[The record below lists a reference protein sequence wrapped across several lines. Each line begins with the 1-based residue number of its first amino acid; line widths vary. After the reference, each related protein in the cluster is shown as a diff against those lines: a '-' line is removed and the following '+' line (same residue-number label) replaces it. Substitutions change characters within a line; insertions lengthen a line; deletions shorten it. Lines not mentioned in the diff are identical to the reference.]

1 MVRAIAT
8 VHFATAKAEIIYDS
22 VSWGKKSGISP
33 FLRQGEKLGQIFEVL
48 ELDAHLHVQCNES
61 E

>member
-1 MVRAIAT
+1 MIRLVG
-8 VHFATAKAEIIYDS
+8 AKRVAFLL
-22 VSWGKKSGISP
+22 